1 MWDVIVAGGGVS
13 GCIAA
18 LAAARGGAK
27 TLLIERYGFL
37 GGTLTNAG
45 VGPMMTFHAG
55 ERQVVGGI
63 AQELIDRLIERR
75 ACLGHIR
82 DTTGYVFT
90 VTPFDAEQL
99 KFVLDQMMQE
109 SGVEVLLHT
118 MLAKASAR
126 DGLLRAVTVCNKA
139 GLTQLEGRIFVDAT
153 GDGDLAC
160 FAGAC
165 VKMGRDEDGLCQPMT
180 TNMKLGGVDVG
191 RIRAEIRRNP
201 DNFNVKDLSLLEKTP
216 RLSMAGFYREFDAAK
231 AAGEISTPREDVLLF
246 ETVNPGEVIINTTR
260 VLRLSATD
268 PWQLSQAER
277 EGRKQAHEL
286 FAFFKKRCAGFE
298 DAVFLSTGVQ
308 IGVRESRRVMGR
320 YLLTAED
327 ILSPQGLA
335 DAIALGG
342 YPIDIHNP
350 AGAATHTTH
359 LRQGQH
365 YAIPYGCLVAQS
377 PKNLL
382 VSGRCLSATHEAG
395 AAVRVTPIA
404 MATGQAAGAAAA
416 LCIREGCLPG
426 QVDIRTLRKH
436 LACGRAIL
444 E

>member
-63 AQELIDRLIERR
+63 AQELVDRLIERR

-118 MLAKASAR
+118 MLAKASAH

-191 RIRAEIRRNP
+191 RIRAEIRRNS

-246 ETVNPGEVIINTTR
+246 ETVNPGEVIVNTTR

>member
-63 AQELIDRLIERR
+63 AQELVDRLAERR

-118 MLAKASAR
+118 MLAKASAH

-153 GDGDLAC
+153 GDGDLAY

-191 RIRAEIRRNP
+191 RIRAEIRRSP
-201 DNFNVKDLSLLEKTP
+201 DNFNVKDLSLLEKAP
-216 RLSMAGFYREFDAAK
+216 RLSMAGFYREFDTAK
-231 AAGEISTPREDVLLF
+231 AAREISTPREDVLLF
-246 ETVNPGEVIINTTR
+246 ETVNPGEVIVNTTR

-335 DAIALGG
+335 DAVALGG

-377 PKNLL
+377 PQNLL

-426 QVDIRTLRKH
+426 QVDIRALRKR